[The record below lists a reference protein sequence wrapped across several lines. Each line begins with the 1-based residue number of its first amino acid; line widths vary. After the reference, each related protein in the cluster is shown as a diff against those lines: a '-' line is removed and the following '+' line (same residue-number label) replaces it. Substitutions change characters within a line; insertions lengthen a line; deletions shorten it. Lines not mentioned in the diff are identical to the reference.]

1 MIKKRW
7 CREGFG
13 AFGNPHR
20 FGITFPC
27 SKTFSRPTFLHFSGF
42 PGGEYITQG
51 VNISRRGRIYHPGEE
66 YITQGENIS
75 PRGRIYQDPT
85 KTLAA
90 VKREAADDEDDDSS
104 SAAPRRKRRRRSSR
118 ATPRAPLR
126 RPVPQDA
133 LIV

>member
-1 MIKKRW
+1 LIKKRW

-75 PRGRIYQDPT
+75 PRGRIYHPGGEYITQG
-85 KTLAA
+85 
-90 VKREAADDEDDDSS
+90 ENIS
-104 SAAPRRKRRRRSSR
+104 PRGRIYHPGGDYITQGENIS
-118 ATPRAPLR
+118 PRG
-126 RPVPQDA
+126 
-133 LIV
+133 